1 MSIFAAVGLLY
12 PTTSWSGECMATLK
26 GPEAYRVVGTI
37 LGGDDSEV
45 TATVKPGERFLV
57 APPYATSE
65 ETSKW
70 RVYLKSGITGY
81 IDRHQIRLLADEP
94 LMRLNFSASKQ
105 QWQKSRSEAVTEND
119 EAAWSA
125 KRHGVDY
132 YDTLVRASEGD
143 LGAIARFESL
153 ASLMDGAAAE
163 SYFPERWQLF
173 HVVGDDT
180 FARYIQEQAAKT
192 REDYRAFFSL
202 VDADATDPISHR
214 KPYLR
219 QNFPKT
225 YKVIFGRGQ

>member
-1 MSIFAAVGLLY
+1 
-12 PTTSWSGECMATLK
+12 MAMIK
-26 GPEAYRVVGTI
+26 GQGVYRVVGSF

-45 TATVKPGERFLV
+45 TAGVKPGERFLV

-65 ETSKW
+65 KTSKW
-70 RVYLKSGITGY
+70 RLYLKSGITGY
-81 IDRHQIRLLADEP
+81 IDRRQIRLLADEP

-105 QWQKSRSEAVTEND
+105 HWQKSRLQTGTEND

-132 YDTLVRASEGD
+132 YDTLVRACEGD
-143 LGAIARFESL
+143 LEAIARFDSL
-153 ASLMDGAAAE
+153 ASYMDGAAAE

-180 FARYIQEQAAKT
+180 FARYIEGQPVKT
-192 REDYRAFFSL
+192 REDYKAFFSL
-202 VDADATDPISHR
+202 IDADATDPILHR
-214 KPYLR
+214 KSYLR

-225 YKVIFGRGQ
+225 YKVIFGRGK